1 MKNSYIYKPFV
12 FLLIV
17 FALDKIFL
25 LEYFQKE
32 FLQTGN
38 VVHYRHREMLLKRLQ
53 ERKNDKKLI
62 VAFGDSR
69 AYAFSDLALKP
80 EQKKKYEIYNFS
92 APQAVPAYSFYM
104 FRKMI
109 KSGVVPDQ
117 IYFVISPEGFD
128 DSKRLF
134 HSPFLRLGADN
145 EFIDSYRQYIPDED
159 YHRFLLDRLIAVRSV
174 EFNLKLFIDR
184 LAKGEMDQY
193 DPDYSQLMMILNIYK
208 GETLAYNTYVN
219 DVPALERNSLQL
231 KSIYLSGFNVHDTQF
246 YFIEEMFRLAQEN
259 NVKIYAIWPKVYK
272 DYREE
277 IYKLG
282 LREKWWNRIV
292 DLTIKYGMKTVDFN
306 KGFAC
311 DLFYDAS
318 HQSIQCVKEQ
328 VDYLMK
334 Q

>member
-1 MKNSYIYKPFV
+1 MKNSYIYKPFI
-12 FLLIV
+12 FLLVV

-38 VVHYRHREMLLKRLQ
+38 VVHYRHRELLLKRLQ
-53 ERKNDKKLI
+53 EKKEDKNLI

-109 KSGVVPDQ
+109 GNGVVPDQ
-117 IYFVISPEGFD
+117 VYFVISPEGFD
-128 DSKRLF
+128 DSKRLI
-134 HSPFLRLGADN
+134 HSPFLRLGADQ
-145 EFIDSYRQYIPDED
+145 EFVNSYWEHIPSED
-159 YHRFLLDRLIAVRSV
+159 RNRYMLDKVIAVRSV
-174 EFNLKLFIDR
+174 EFDLKLFLDR
-184 LAKGEMDQY
+184 LVKGKLDEY
-193 DPDYSQLMMILNIYK
+193 DPDFSQLMMILNIYK

-219 DVPALERNSLQL
+219 DIPALERNSLQL
-231 KSIYLSGFNVHDTQF
+231 KSIYLSGFKVDDTQF
-246 YFIEEMFRLAQEN
+246 YFIEQMFRLAREN

-282 LREKWWNRIV
+282 LEKLWWQRIV
-292 DLTIKYGMKTVDFN
+292 ELSKKYKMIPVDFN

-334 Q
+334 L